1 MSLPRAYEDPHEPGA
16 LGVVEPF
23 AKAHKLKT
31 PEAQQIIQS
40 VLSYTLHKPRRTR
53 FPTTPTLIFDQ
64 DERWQMDLVDMQKLR
79 RWNKGHKCL
88 LTLIDVLSKY
98 AWAVPIRSKSSKEVI
113 RGLAG
118 IYKQASPRRPLREQT
133 DQGKE
138 FYNAG
143 VQAWLKQQATHHF
156 STFGDSKASVVERWH
171 RTLKQRCTAT
181 LQPRFRVE
189 KVLKRKGHNVLVR
202 WKGWP
207 SKYDSWIPAHGA
219 KKTKNAP

>member
-1 MSLPRAYEDPHEPGA
+1 
-16 LGVVEPF
+16 
-23 AKAHKLKT
+23 
-31 PEAQQIIQS
+31 
-40 VLSYTLHKPRRTR
+40 
-53 FPTTPTLIFDQ
+53 
-64 DERWQMDLVDMQKLR
+64 MQKLR

-88 LTLIDVLSKY
+88 LTVIDVLSKY

>member
-1 MSLPRAYEDPHEPGA
+1 MSLPRAYEDSHEPGA

-88 LTLIDVLSKY
+88 LTVIDVLSKY

-118 IYKQASPRRPLREQT
+118 IYKQASPR
-133 DQGKE
+133 
-138 FYNAG
+138 A
-143 VQAWLKQQATHHF
+143 ATPRADG
-156 STFGDSKASVVERWH
+156 SRQRILQCRGSSVVE
-171 RTLKQRCTAT
+171 AT
-181 LQPRFRVE
+181 GYASFFHVW
-189 KVLKRKGHNVLVR
+189 G
-202 WKGWP
+202 
-207 SKYDSWIPAHGA
+207 
-219 KKTKNAP
+219 